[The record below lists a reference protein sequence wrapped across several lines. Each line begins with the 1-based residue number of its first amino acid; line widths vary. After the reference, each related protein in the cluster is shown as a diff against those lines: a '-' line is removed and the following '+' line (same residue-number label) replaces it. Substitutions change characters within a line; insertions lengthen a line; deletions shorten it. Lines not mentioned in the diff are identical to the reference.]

1 MSLIFDRYEGDQPSS
16 SGHHHHR
23 TAKSSNASMSR
34 MHLVHVHRIAM
45 KYIAGHLQSNGFA
58 ITVSPWAQGK
68 LYVVSDSPKT
78 IAASLS
84 QLDLLHVK
92 EYLLIS
98 EEDCEVL
105 KHSSIKLPNP
115 SWVRI
120 KNGKY
125 KGDIGYVFDSNQ
137 SNLFVAVLIPPCD
150 FPYPM
155 PRGSVALLDRSLLLN
170 GKPVSN
176 IIRDE
181 EVVGF
186 SYNGEQYFMG
196 LLLKK
201 FHCYLLDLIA
211 FPPADDILLYQRSG
225 WDKPLVKKTLV
236 VFSMQFLRIGDAARM
251 VHGEVQSEIGTVV
264 SIDHSSG
271 GSVPLEFTFDGHQKE
286 VEAHLQDVEHVF
298 WVGDAVQVVAGSY
311 LGLEGHIVQ
320 MDGELFHICQEVSM
334 EQVQVSKYFLDHR
347 PIDHMLQS
355 RPLSQQHFEPPPES
369 ESIEVGDAIEV
380 LVGEHMGEH
389 GVVIWFPMGATQLWF

>member
-1 MSLIFDRYEGDQPSS
+1 MSKHAASSDDERAPKHIRCEEEDSWVTSSPLVDEGAWRILEQFLTTDMTFPEMEDAFSSYLGDQYSADDWKDARDVLFSGDGDDSVALANLHVLKARHILHMSSDSSDIPHPATDSPLKHPYLDLKAGEDSQDEDDEAQGEDGPSVLSPKVTRLPGQSGQHKFAAAMSLIFDRYEGDWPRS

-23 TAKSSNASMSR
+23 TAQSSDASMSR
-34 MHLVHVHRIAM
+34 MYLVHVHRIAM

-58 ITVSPWAQGK
+58 VTVSPWAQGK

-78 IAASLS
+78 ITASLS
-84 QLDLLHVK
+84 QSDLLHVK

-105 KHSSIKLPNP
+105 KCSSIKLPNL

-125 KGDIGYVFDSNQ
+125 KGDIGYVFDSDQ
-137 SNLFVAVLIPPCD
+137 SNLFVTVLIPPCD
-150 FPYPM
+150 FPYPT
-155 PRGSVALLDRSLLLN
+155 PWGSVALLNRSLLPN

-196 LLLKK
+196 LQLKK

-211 FPPADDILLYQRSG
+211 FPSADDILLYQE
-225 WDKPLVKKTLV
+225 PL
-236 VFSMQFLRIGDAARM
+236 Q
-251 VHGEVQSEIGTVV
+251 
-264 SIDHSSG
+264 
-271 GSVPLEFTFDGHQKE
+271 
-286 VEAHLQDVEHVF
+286 
-298 WVGDAVQVVAGSY
+298 
-311 LGLEGHIVQ
+311 
-320 MDGELFHICQEVSM
+320 
-334 EQVQVSKYFLDHR
+334 
-347 PIDHMLQS
+347 
-355 RPLSQQHFEPPPES
+355 
-369 ESIEVGDAIEV
+369 
-380 LVGEHMGEH
+380 
-389 GVVIWFPMGATQLWF
+389 